1 MDKLEQWFLD
11 GIKPEDTCLDI
22 LNWYR
27 NLYYKES
34 KNTERGVIAWAI
46 NDLFM
51 MMREDNYRGDK

>member
-1 MDKLEQWFLD
+1 MLDDKYFVEEIKKYNITDPLE
-11 GIKPEDTCLDI
+11 I

-34 KNTERGVIAWAI
+34 NYTEHGIIATAI

-51 MMREDNYRGDK
+51 KYKKELGL